1 MPAELSYLAALLI
14 GLLSTFHCWGMCGG
28 IIGALSL
35 AIPAPVRR
43 SRLRELLMLVCY
55 NLGRIGSY
63 GIAGLLMASAGFL
76 LGAAAGTAG
85 HFVLRA
91 LSGLILVL
99 LGLHIAGWF
108 RGLELVEKAGGRI
121 WRLLQPLGRPFLP
134 MDHPYKAVVIGAI
147 WGWLPCGL
155 VYSVL
160 LWAAAS
166 ADPVSG
172 ATYMLAFG
180 LGTLPGMLA
189 AGWFAGRLPASR
201 HLPLLRKAAGVV
213 LVLLGLAVLFAPY
226 LSAGSQP

>member
-1 MPAELSYLAALLI
+1 
-14 GLLSTFHCWGMCGG
+14 H
-28 IIGALSL
+28 
-35 AIPAPVRR
+35 
-43 SRLRELLMLVCY
+43 
-55 NLGRIGSY
+55 
-63 GIAGLLMASAGFL
+63 FL
-76 LGAAAGTAG
+76 LRG
-85 HFVLRA
+85 

-108 RGLELVEKAGGRI
+108 RGLDRVEKAGGRI

-134 MDHPYKAVVIGAI
+134 MDRPYKAAVIGAV

-180 LGTLPGMLA
+180 AGTLPGMLA

-201 HLPLLRKAAGVV
+201 HLPLLRKTAGVV
-213 LVLLGLAVLFAPY
+213 LVLLGLAVLSAPW
-226 LSAGSQP
+226 LSAGGQP